1 MESGIHDASD
11 LETRDAFLYKEP
23 FQSFEVNGKKGA
35 SVIRW
40 RPLRDVKNEGKMAHS
55 GRKGVHEGRQE
66 RLYTGSVRL
75 KVCSVV
81 RQVQG

>member
-1 MESGIHDASD
+1 MVSGMDDASD
-11 LETRDAFLYKEP
+11 LEMRDAFFCNEP

-35 SVIRW
+35 SVVRW
-40 RPLRDVKNEGKMAHS
+40 RPLPDLKNEGQMVHS

-66 RLYTGSVRL
+66 RMYTGSVRL
-75 KVCSVV
+75 KVCTVV